1 MVMIRF
7 SGETKYNEQEDLAMR
22 ALGEVATI
30 KIIEKLRED
39 EGGIYGGGA
48 RGSLTKFL
56 TEATISALISP
67 CAPENAEKLTKIT
80 WTELQK

>member
-1 MVMIRF
+1 M
-7 SGETKYNEQEDLAMR
+7 EKPKYNEQEDLAMR

-48 RGSLTKFL
+48 RGSLNKSSL
-56 TEATISALISP
+56 R
-67 CAPENAEKLTKIT
+67 KL
-80 WTELQK
+80 QFQH

>member
-1 MVMIRF
+1 MA
-7 SGETKYNEQEDLAMR
+7 ETKYNEQEDLAMR

-48 RGSLTKFL
+48 RGKFKQSSLR
-56 TEATISALISP
+56 
-67 CAPENAEKLTKIT
+67 KL
-80 WTELQK
+80 QFQH